1 MKRHFR
7 SSGIC
12 IRKYRKQEIKSDW
25 GKPAQSQEMQ
35 RQTLKYDL
43 ELQERLMYW
52 LFGFILSKMVFA
64 SARQSTLPCF
74 GPFASLL

>member
-12 IRKYRKQEIKSDW
+12 TRKYCKQEIKSDW

-43 ELQERLMYW
+43 ELHERLIY
-52 LFGFILSKMVFA
+52 
-64 SARQSTLPCF
+64 
-74 GPFASLL
+74 